1 MINPV
6 EDGMAFSFEDRARQK
21 AEARARDEDRLARG
35 EISAA
40 DLQKE
45 NAHFAR
51 ALGGQNGPLRVG
63 FPVKG
68 KPGKRRYVEFP
79 PNKLPK
85 DDS

>member
-35 EISAA
+35 EIPAA

-51 ALGGQNGPLRVG
+51 ALSGQNGPFRVG
-63 FPVKG
+63 VSVKG
-68 KPGKRRYVEFP
+68 KLGKRRYMEFP
-79 PNKLPK
+79 PNKVPK

>member
-1 MINPV
+1 
-6 EDGMAFSFEDRARQK
+6 MAFSFEERARQK

-51 ALGGQNGPLRVG
+51 ALDGQNGPFRVG

-68 KPGKRRYVEFP
+68 KPGKWRYVEFS
-79 PNKLPK
+79 PNKAPK